1 MMTPDL
7 ILKIMPRCRAEFL
20 LPLTQ
25 AMDEFGIGTTKQQAA
40 FLAQVAHESG
50 ETRYTLEL
58 ASGAAYEG
66 RLDLGNDRPGDG
78 VHYKGR
84 GLLQITGKA
93 NYAAMGR
100 TLGLDLVA
108 NPEILETPAGACRSA
123 ASFWHQHDLN
133 TLADSDLFGAITKRI
148 NGGFNGIDSRIH
160 YWLAARAALGV
171 TL

>member
-1 MMTPDL
+1 VTTET
-7 ILKIMPRCRAEFL
+7 ILKIMPHCRPEFVA
-20 LPLTQ
+20 PLSDAMTEFSIFTQ
-25 AMDEFGIGTTKQQAA
+25 RQQAA

-58 ASGAAYEG
+58 ATGIAYEG

-93 NYAAMGR
+93 NYATFGKA
-100 TLGLDLVA
+100 LNLDLLTH
-108 NPEILETPAGACRSA
+108 PELLEAPAGACRSA
-123 ASFWHQHDLN
+123 AYFWHLHGLN
-133 TLADSDLFGAITKRI
+133 ELADADLFGSITKRI
-148 NGGFNGIDSRIH
+148 NGGFNGIDSRLH

-171 TL
+171 TP